1 MQLERIKEIERSLL
15 NDWGMYSGELTLN
28 EIREVVNSL
37 KEGQVWYE
45 RFNKL
50 ESTIK
55 RTIQVGFFQH
65 YSISDI
71 GNIIET
77 TKDLFPLPKA
87 LQPKKP
93 EIPKELSDIVDQAA
107 WGYVKKMILKIFD
120 KVDEALENE

>member
-1 MQLERIKEIERSLL
+1 
-15 NDWGMYSGELTLN
+15 MYSGELTLN

-93 EIPKELSDIVDQAA
+93 EPEIPKGLYEDMIDQVV
-107 WGYVKKMILKIFD
+107 WDGIKRLMTKIFD
-120 KVDEALENE
+120 RIDETLKKE